1 MSEDTK
7 EINLPSGRVAIIRNY
22 TTNKDD
28 TIAESVLYRGVG
40 ADTKGEFTFP
50 ISNISEMT
58 TAYVRR
64 LTVAIDGDNNRATIE
79 SALDDMRSTDYEV
92 LEKEVSAVVDAS
104 SPKAKG
110 VLTTSNDLTK
120 TK

>member
-7 EINLPSGRVAIIRNY
+7 EIKLPSGRSVVIRNY

-28 TIAESVLYRGVG
+28 SIGESVLYRGVG
-40 ADTKGEFTFP
+40 ADNSGNFSFP
-50 ISNISEMT
+50 ISNVAEMT
-58 TAYVRR
+58 ASYVRR
-64 LTVAIDGDNNRATIE
+64 LTVSVDGDSNRSTVE

-92 LEKEVSAVVDAS
+92 LEKAVSEVVDAS